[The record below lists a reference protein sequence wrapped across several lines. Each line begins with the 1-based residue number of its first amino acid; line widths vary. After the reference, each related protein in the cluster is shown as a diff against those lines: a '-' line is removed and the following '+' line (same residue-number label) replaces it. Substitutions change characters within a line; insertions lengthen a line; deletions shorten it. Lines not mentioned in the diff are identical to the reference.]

1 MDRTSKTDNNMTAQR
16 VREGDVLVARTRR
29 KRVSDRI

>member
-1 MDRTSKTDNNMTAQR
+1 MDRTSKTDNNTTARR
-16 VREGDVLVARTRR
+16 VREVDVLVARARR